1 MTGYATRTP
10 ELYKLSKV
18 TKFRYETL
26 TSPNNSN
33 YHYTVGRDRK
43 DKNSFVFFFPLQCC
57 LHFPSIRLPLL
68 ISENIPTPTEGRR
81 GRNGGGWAHSQKVIH
96 TFR

>member
-18 TKFRYETL
+18 SKFRYETR

-43 DKNSFVFFFPLQCC
+43 DKNSFFFFFFPLQCC
-57 LHFPSIRLPLL
+57 LHSPSTRLPLL
-68 ISENIPTPTEGRR
+68 ISENIPTLTEGKEREKWRR
-81 GRNGGGWAHSQKVIH
+81 VGSQPESYP
-96 TFR
+96 

>member
-1 MTGYATRTP
+1 MTGYATCTP

-43 DKNSFVFFFPLQCC
+43 DKNSFVFFSLCSAVCIFPVSDSLC
-57 LHFPSIRLPLL
+57 
-68 ISENIPTPTEGRR
+68 
-81 GRNGGGWAHSQKVIH
+81 
-96 TFR
+96 

>member
-18 TKFRYETL
+18 SKFRYETR

-43 DKNSFVFFFPLQCC
+43 DKNSFFFFFFFPFAVLFAFSQYQ
-57 LHFPSIRLPLL
+57 
-68 ISENIPTPTEGRR
+68 TPFANFREYSNPYRGKEREKWRR
-81 GRNGGGWAHSQKVIH
+81 VGSQPESYP
-96 TFR
+96 